1 MSDCNYISASEA
13 AELLDSETSVM
24 LLDMRDHRAW
34 CQGHDSHAIPL
45 SDLTLGGLLR
55 HTPRH
60 VHMIFMCADGSE
72 SPEMAE
78 LFSDFGFRNCYS
90 LDGGYAAWIERPY
103 RQRAPAQRQVL
114 RAAAIA

>member
-1 MSDCNYISASEA
+1 MSDVTYVSAAKA
-13 AELLDSETSVM
+13 AELLDTETRVM

-34 CQGHDSHAIPL
+34 CQGHDTRAIPL

-72 SPEMAE
+72 SAEMADM
-78 LFSDFGFRNCYS
+78 FSDFGFRNCYI
-90 LDGGYAAWIERPY
+90 LEGGYAAWIERPS